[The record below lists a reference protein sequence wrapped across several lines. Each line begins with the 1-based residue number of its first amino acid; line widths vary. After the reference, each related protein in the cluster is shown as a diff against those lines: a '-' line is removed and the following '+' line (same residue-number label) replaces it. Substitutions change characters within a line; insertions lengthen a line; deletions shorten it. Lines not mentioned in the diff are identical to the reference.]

1 MAQKRARRRFTREYK
16 AQGVIESGRPL
27 ADIAAELDVSPG
39 QLSQWRNEQ
48 LAAGSA
54 ASRSGNIGPPER
66 AKPREEIL
74 ARKYLQTLQLS
85 RHGRAWV
92 LRRCRETPK
101 FCDSALGG
109 LDHKGEGCR
118 KNLSQIEKL
127 LR

>member
-54 ASRSGNIGPPER
+54 ASRNGNIGPPAR

-74 ARKYLQTLQLS
+74 GRKYLQILQLS
-85 RHGRAWV
+85 RHGRSWV
-92 LRRCRETPK
+92 LRRCRETPAI
-101 FCDSALGG
+101 CNTDPRRG
-109 LDHKGEGCR
+109 
-118 KNLSQIEKL
+118 
-127 LR
+127 